1 MPRSR
6 WPGDPRR
13 ERLDLDFTGVVFVGG
28 DFSRAQCSCG
38 IVRFGGVEFS
48 GGEVTFVRAEF
59 SGGQVRFVRAE
70 FSGGA
75 VLFDGAKFS
84 GGTVRFGDAKF
95 SGGDVHFRGAKFS
108 GSKVDFSN
116 VGDWSHPPTFS
127 WNGTPPPG
135 VMLPASATD
144 T

>member
-13 ERLDLDFTGVVFVGG
+13 ERLDLDFTGVVFDGG
-28 DFSRAQCSCG
+28 DFSRAQFSGG
-38 IVRFGGVEFS
+38 IVRFGGV
-48 GGEVTFVRAEF
+48 EF